1 MALRQKAWDILPS
14 LRKGN
19 GPYSNLHRNACVG
32 VPTPDN
38 AEQSPW
44 GVGSNQDCL
53 SILTWREKGAGFVQG
68 EGDVDQR
75 QGGALS

>member
-1 MALRQKAWDILPS
+1 MVLRQKAWDILPS

-19 GPYSNLHRNACVG
+19 GPYSYLHRNACVG

-38 AEQSPW
+38 AEQSPQ

-53 SILTWREKGAGFVQG
+53 SILTRRERELDLCKGRGTWTRGKGVP
-68 EGDVDQR
+68 
-75 QGGALS
+75 